1 MAARRVSDPKLPS
14 YGGEPSK
21 GLTATERAI
30 LRALR
35 GEATLAQIADG
46 LGRSLLTVRTHV
58 RNARAKLDVRT
69 TEDLR
74 RRLVAGEL
82 DAVIAE
88 PDSD

>member
-1 MAARRVSDPKLPS
+1 MSDRKLPP
-14 YGGEPSK
+14 YRGDCSK

-35 GEATLAQIADG
+35 GDLTLAQIADG
-46 LGRSLLTVRTHV
+46 LGRSLLTVRTHI
-58 RNARAKLDVRT
+58 RNARAKLDART

-88 PDSD
+88 PGSD